1 MRVNGQPPPMHG
13 DFARSRLKISIALWL
28 NPVSLDAIC
37 RACYLRPLRLFLSR
51 MVSGSRE

>member
-1 MRVNGQPPPMHG
+1 MHG
-13 DFARSRLKISIALWL
+13 DSARSRLRIRVVLVTLGL